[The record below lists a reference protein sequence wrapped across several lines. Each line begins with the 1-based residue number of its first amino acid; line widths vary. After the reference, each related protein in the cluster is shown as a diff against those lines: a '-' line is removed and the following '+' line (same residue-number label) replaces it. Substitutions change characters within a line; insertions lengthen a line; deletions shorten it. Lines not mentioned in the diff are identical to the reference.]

1 MRAVLTCKSSG
12 GANVDVEKYR
22 RVARALAESQ
32 QMNAELEERVQ
43 KKQQELED
51 NFALL
56 QRLSRHAAVA
66 EERQRIMTDM
76 HDGIGAQLISA
87 LSLAES
93 EDASPPEIA
102 ALLRECIDDLRLTI
116 DSLDCTDNELLP
128 ALGNFRYRIER
139 RLRPLGTELE
149 WHVSELPALSYL
161 SPRNLVHVLRILQ
174 EAFANVIKHAQAS
187 RVRLEVVHISDAR
200 RVCIRVSD
208 NGRGLASHAPLGR
221 GLGNM
226 ARRAASVG
234 GELSVSS
241 TGGGGTTVE
250 LRLPVA

>member
-1 MRAVLTCKSSG
+1 M
-12 GANVDVEKYR
+12 DVEKYR
-22 RVARALAESQ
+22 RVARALRESQ
-32 QMNAELEERVQ
+32 QMNAELEERMQ
-43 KKQQELED
+43 KKQQELEN
-51 NFALL
+51 NFELL
-56 QRLSRHAAVA
+56 QRLSRQAAVA

-93 EDASPPEIA
+93 DDASPPEIA

-116 DSLDCTDNELLP
+116 DSLDSADSELLP
-128 ALGNFRYRIER
+128 ALGNFRYRLER

-149 WHVSELPALSYL
+149 WQVGDLPPLSRL
-161 SPRNLVHVLRILQ
+161 SPSNLVHVLRILQ

-187 RVRLEVVHISDAR
+187 RVRVEVLRLPDAR

-208 NGRGLASHAPLGR
+208 NGRGLASPAPRGR

-226 ARRAASVG
+226 ARRAAFVG

-241 TGGGGTTVE
+241 TGGGTTVE
-250 LRLPVA
+250 LRLPVD